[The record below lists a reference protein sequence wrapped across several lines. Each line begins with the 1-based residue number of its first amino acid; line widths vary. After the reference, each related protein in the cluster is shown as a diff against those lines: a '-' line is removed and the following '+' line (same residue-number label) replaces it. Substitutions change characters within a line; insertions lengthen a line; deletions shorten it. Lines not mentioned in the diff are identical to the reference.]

1 MITSFPVEEAC
12 VLFPLGE
19 KFQFDLLSLLA
30 GAMRCGR
37 EWGDSFSS
45 ATLSLPLVLRAL
57 IYESKIVIIP
67 NC

>member
-1 MITSFPVEEAC
+1 M
-12 VLFPLGE
+12 LFHLGE

-30 GAMRCGR
+30 GAMRRGR

-45 ATLSLPLVLRAL
+45 ATLPLPLVLRTL